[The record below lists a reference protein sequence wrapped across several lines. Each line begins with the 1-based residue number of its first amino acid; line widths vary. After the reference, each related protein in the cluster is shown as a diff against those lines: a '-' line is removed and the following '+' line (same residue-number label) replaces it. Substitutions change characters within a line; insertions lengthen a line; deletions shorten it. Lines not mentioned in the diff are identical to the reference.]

1 MQVRLAG
8 ILPNSNANGPGLRKA
23 IFSQGCSHGC
33 PDCFNKHTWSF
44 SGGKMV
50 DCDEI
55 IQETLEETYLSG
67 VTFTGGDPFDQP
79 EPFAYMAKAFK
90 KSKLNIWSYTGYTW
104 EQLLKLAES
113 NVHIKD
119 MINNID
125 VIVDGPFIKSKHSDQ
140 IEFRGSTNQR
150 IIDVQKSLKENK
162 VITLTQYK

>member
-1 MQVRLAG
+1 MQVRLAA

-44 SGGKMV
+44 NGGVMK

-55 IQETLEETYLSG
+55 IQETLEETYLAG

-90 KSKLNIWSYTGYTW
+90 KANLNIWAYTGYTW
-104 EQLLKLAES
+104 EQLLKLSES

-125 VIVDGPFIKSKHSDQ
+125 VIVDGPFVKAKHSDQ

-150 IIDVQKSLKENK
+150 IIDVKKSLKENK
-162 VITLTQYK
+162 VVFDTRFK